1 MTINIRYWDRGAWAN
16 YVRKDILPLYKS
28 SSTILNLWEILR
40 EVADGKL
47 LSSIIK
53 DRPTLEYIFVGGTS
67 PPDKY
72 EEDSLAKIYNSL
84 LGTSISLREYYFL
97 KAHGKE
103 PKTLCTVSKT
113 AIIEY
118 IEHISVLLE
127 RVVNHVHDIGLI
139 SQIELQ
145 SVRENSKRISQEI
158 LNKPENLPEMF
169 VEFLNNALKITV
181 AYNPYTRFI
190 WHLRKISRKYIKE
203 FYPEMLKL
211 EVFKFIQELLGLRE
225 YIIPQV
231 EDPEIAELYTIYSFD
246 HEIEYDYTH
255 TEYRVTI
262 YETRT
267 MRKSKID
274 GIEQE
279 LTLASTR
286 EPYLTGGLPHTPANK
301 YPYTTMGGCLCR
313 VNELI
318 WGLFENYDIAKSL
331 KLIIRDEVP
340 KPLSAWENMVKSE
353 ITRTSELPY
362 PDSYEALSR
371 LDEYLPAIFTGEAEL
386 IKMKGE
392 KKLAL
397 LWRW

>member
-16 YVRKDILPLYKS
+16 YVRKDILPLYQS

-47 LSSIIK
+47 LSSIMK
-53 DRPTLEYIFVGGTS
+53 DRPMLEYIFVGGTS

-84 LGTSISLREYYFL
+84 LGTSTSLREYYFL

-113 AIIEY
+113 TIIEY

-139 SQIELQ
+139 SQTELQ

-158 LNKPENLPEMF
+158 LNKPENLLERF

-181 AYNPYTRFI
+181 TYNPYTRFI
-190 WHLRKISRKYIKE
+190 WHLRKISKKYIKE

-255 TEYRVTI
+255 
-262 YETRT
+262 
-267 MRKSKID
+267 ID
-274 GIEQE
+274 GIKVVYAYE
-279 LTLASTR
+279 
-286 EPYLTGGLPHTPANK
+286 YLTGRLLPTPANK

-318 WGLFENYDIAKSL
+318 WGLFENYDIAESL
-331 KLIIRDEVP
+331 ELIIRDKAP
-340 KPLSAWENMVKSE
+340 KPLSDWKNMVKSE

-397 LWRW
+397 LWR